1 MIWSRRN
8 MDMMLKQIL
17 IQPPFVHQR
26 RGRKI
31 PRDNIPIGEIGNINT
46 LLLFKAPINSKL
58 VRFMKNCWKFVQNC
72 TLEAGGMIPKAPGM
86 ISTPAATQGRL
97 AGSFVQR
104 KFSSDFL
111 KLRKRS
117 SPGRSKVGQTWTS
130 TGLRHKKKSSSG
142 TRGTLW
148 SSVS

>member
-1 MIWSRRN
+1 
-8 MDMMLKQIL
+8 MDLMLKLIL

-46 LLLFKAPINSKL
+46 LLPFKAPINSKL
-58 VRFMKNCWKFVQNC
+58 VRFIKSSVQNC

-97 AGSFVQR
+97 AGSFV
-104 KFSSDFL
+104 
-111 KLRKRS
+111 
-117 SPGRSKVGQTWTS
+117 
-130 TGLRHKKKSSSG
+130 
-142 TRGTLW
+142 
-148 SSVS
+148 

>member
-1 MIWSRRN
+1 MALYYVKSILTGISVSRQ
-8 MDMMLKQIL
+8 D
-17 IQPPFVHQR
+17 R
-26 RGRKI
+26 RVLQKNIYMGY
-31 PRDNIPIGEIGNINT
+31 IPIGEIGNINT